1 MAYRRITVMDLR
13 ELIRL
18 LRAGE
23 SDRRIAELLGHNR
36 RTIIRYRQW
45 ATEQRLLTGELPTPA
60 TLQRLL
66 HDTLPPVLPPQQTSS
81 VARYADEIRVMR
93 ERGMEVAAIRGRLEE
108 RHGHPISYSA
118 VWRFVRRMEPTTPNP
133 VVRIEVA
140 PGSEAQVDF
149 GYAGLHLDPTTGQ
162 LRKSWVFVMVLSWS
176 RHSYAEV
183 VFDQRVETWLLC
195 HAHAFAFFDGVPA
208 RVVPDN
214 LKAAVVRASF
224 GGDPV
229 IQRAYRECAE
239 HYGFRIDPNPPRSPH
254 LKGKVEQGGVH
265 YVKRNFLAGRD
276 PVSVADLN
284 QALWR
289 WCREIAGQRVHGTT
303 KQRPGERFAQ
313 VEHATLLPLPRTPYD
328 PANWKHVRVYR
339 DCYVTVDGAY
349 YSVPF
354 RLVGQTVWIRVGART
369 VAIYTSDHELV
380 ATHDRAREPG
390 QRQTQ
395 LDHLPSGKV
404 AGITLSREG
413 CRQQAVAI
421 GPATTTLVEQLLAH
435 RPEDRLRSAGRIL
448 RLAATYSSDRL
459 EQACARAQHFG
470 EADYPTVKRILAAG
484 LEAEPVPI
492 TEVPLELPRY
502 TFVRQASEFVTSL
515 FGGVR

>member
-1 MAYRRITVMDLR
+1 MAYRRMSTMDIR

-23 SDRRIAELLGHNR
+23 SDRRIAEVLGHNR
-36 RTIIRYRQW
+36 RTIMRYRRW
-45 ATEQRLLTGELPTPA
+45 ATEQGLLAGALPSPA
-60 TLQRLL
+60 RL
-66 HDTLPPVLPPQQTSS
+66 HDVLTTTLPASLPPQQIST
-81 VARYADEIRVMR
+81 VARYAEEIRAMR

-118 VWRFVRRMEPTTPNP
+118 VWRFVRRLEPRTPDP
-133 VVRIEVA
+133 VVRVEVA

-149 GYAGLHLDPTTGQ
+149 GYAGLHLDPVTGQ

-176 RHSYAEV
+176 RHGYAEI

-195 HAHAFAFFDGVPA
+195 HAHAFRFFDGVPE
-208 RVVPDN
+208 RLVPDN

-239 HYGFRIDPNPPRSPH
+239 HYGFRIAPTPPRSPQH
-254 LKGKVEQGGVH
+254 KGKVEQGGVH

-276 PVSVADLN
+276 PISSDDLN
-284 QALWR
+284 RSLWR
-289 WCREIAGQRVHGTT
+289 WCREIAGQRIHGTT
-303 KQRPGERFAQ
+303 KQRPLERFEQ
-313 VEHATLLPLPRTPYD
+313 VEQSTLLPLPRIPYD
-328 PANWKHVRVYR
+328 PASWKQVRVYR
-339 DCYVTVDGAY
+339 DGYVTVDGAY

-354 RLVGQTVWIRVGART
+354 RLVGQPIWVRSGART
-369 VAIYTSDHELV
+369 VELYSSEHELV
-380 ATHDRAREPG
+380 ATHDRATDPG

-395 LDHLPSGKV
+395 LDHLPAGKV
-404 AGITLSREG
+404 PGLILSRES

-421 GPATTTLVEQLLAH
+421 GPATTVLVEQLLAH

-448 RLAATYSSDRL
+448 RLAATYGPVRL

-470 EADYPTVKRILAAG
+470 EAEYPTVKRILAAG
-484 LEAEPVPI
+484 LETAPI
-492 TEVPLELPRY
+492 STTDMPPERPRY

-515 FGGVR
+515 LGGVR

>member
-1 MAYRRITVMDLR
+1 MAYRRIAVMDLR

-36 RTIIRYRQW
+36 RTIMRYRQW
-45 ATEQRLLTGELPTPA
+45 ASEQGLLTGELPTLA
-60 TLQRLL
+60 TLQRLRQE
-66 HDTLPPVLPPQQTSS
+66 TLPVPLPPQQTSS
-81 VARYADEIRVMR
+81 VARYGDEIRTLR

-108 RHGHPISYSA
+108 RHGHPVSYSA
-118 VWRFVRRMEPTTPNP
+118 VWRFVRRMEPTTPDP

-149 GYAGLHLDPTTGQ
+149 GSAGRHLDPVTGQ
-162 LRKSWVFVMVLSWS
+162 LRQSWVFVMVLSWS
-176 RHSYAEV
+176 RHDYAEV

-195 HAHAFAFFDGVPA
+195 HAHAFTFFGGVPE

-239 HYGFRIDPNPPRSPH
+239 HYGFRIDPTLPRSPQH
-254 LKGKVEQGGVH
+254 KGKVEQGGVH
-265 YVKRNFLAGRD
+265 YVKRNFLAGREPTRSD
-276 PVSVADLN
+276 ELN
-284 QALWR
+284 AALRR
-289 WCREIAGQRVHGTT
+289 WCREIAGQRIHGTT
-303 KQRPGERFAQ
+303 KQRPLERFDQ
-313 VEHATLLPLPRTPYD
+313 VERATLLPLPRIPYD
-328 PANWKHVRVYR
+328 PASWKQVRVYR

-354 RLVGQTVWIRVGART
+354 RLVGQPVWVRSGART
-369 VAIYTSDHELV
+369 VEISTQDHELV

-395 LDHLPSGKV
+395 LDHLPAGKV
-404 AGITLSREG
+404 VGITLSRES
-413 CRQQAVAI
+413 CRQQAVAV
-421 GPATTTLVEQLLAH
+421 GPATTELVEQLLAH

-448 RLAATYSSDRL
+448 RLAAVYGPDRL
-459 EQACARAQHFG
+459 EQACSRAQHFG
-470 EADYPTVKRILAAG
+470 EAEYPTIKRILAAG
-484 LEAEPVPI
+484 LEAEPVTT
-492 TEVPLELPRY
+492 TELPPDLPRY
-502 TFVRQASEFVTSL
+502 PFVRQASEFVTSL
-515 FGGVR
+515 LGGVR

>member
-36 RTIIRYRQW
+36 RTITRYRAW
-45 ATEQRLLTGELPTPA
+45 ATEQGLLTGELPTAA

-66 HDTLPPVLPPQQTSS
+66 QETLPPALPPQQTSS
-81 VARYADEIRVMR
+81 VARYADEIRTMR

-108 RHGHPISYSA
+108 RHGHPVSYSA
-118 VWRFVRRMEPTTPNP
+118 VWRLVRRMEPTTRDP

-149 GYAGLHLDPTTGQ
+149 GYAGRHLDPVTGQ
-162 LRKSWVFVMVLSWS
+162 PRKSWVFVMVLSWS

-195 HAHAFAFFDGVPA
+195 HAHAFTFFGGVPE
-208 RVVPDN
+208 RLVPDN
-214 LKAAVVRASF
+214 LKAAVIRTSF
-224 GGDPV
+224 GADPV

-265 YVKRNFLAGRD
+265 YVKRNFLAGREPTRTD
-276 PVSVADLN
+276 ELN
-284 QALWR
+284 AALR
-289 WCREIAGQRVHGTT
+289 YWCREIAGQRIHGTT
-303 KQRPGERFAQ
+303 KQRPLERFEQ
-313 VEHATLLPLPRTPYD
+313 VEHATLLPLPRSPYD
-328 PANWKHVRVYR
+328 LANWKQVTVYR
-339 DCYVTVDGAY
+339 DGYVTVDGAY

-354 RLVGQTVWIRVGART
+354 RLVGQPVWVRVGART
-369 VAIYTSDHELV
+369 VEIHTQDHELV

-395 LDHLPSGKV
+395 LDHLPAGKV
-404 AGITLSREG
+404 AGLTRSRES
-413 CRQQAVAI
+413 CRQHAATI
-421 GPATTTLVEQLLAH
+421 GPATSTLVEQLLAH

-448 RLAATYSSDRL
+448 HLAVDYSPDRL
-459 EQACARAQHFG
+459 EQACVRAQHFG

-484 LEAEPVPI
+484 LEAEPMPP
-492 TEVPLELPRY
+492 TDGSPELPRY
-502 TFVRQASEFVTSL
+502 TFVRQASEFVASL
-515 FGGVR
+515 LGGVR

>member
-1 MAYRRITVMDLR
+1 MAYRRITTMDLR

-18 LRAGE
+18 LRARE
-23 SDRRIAELLGHNR
+23 SDRQIAELLGHNR

-45 ATEQRLLTGELPTPA
+45 ATAQGLLTGDLPTPA

-66 HDTLPPVLPPQQTSS
+66 HDTLPPTLPPQQTSS

-118 VWRFVRRMEPTTPNP
+118 VWRFVRRLEPNTPDP

-149 GYAGLHLDPTTGQ
+149 GYAGRHLDPITGQ

-176 RHSYAEV
+176 RHGYAEV

-195 HAHAFAFFDGVPA
+195 HAHAFTFFDGVPE
-208 RVVPDN
+208 RLVPDN

-229 IQRAYRECAE
+229 IQRSYRECAE

-265 YVKRNFLAGRD
+265 YVKRNFLAGREPTRGD
-276 PVSVADLN
+276 ELN
-284 QALWR
+284 GALRR
-289 WCREIAGQRVHGTT
+289 WGREIAGQRIHGTT
-303 KQRPGERFAQ
+303 KQRPLARFEQ

-328 PANWKHVRVYR
+328 PASWKQVTVYR

-354 RLVGQTVWIRVGART
+354 RLVGQTVWVRVGART
-369 VAIYTSDHELV
+369 VSMYTQDHDLV
-380 ATHDRAREPG
+380 ATHDRASAPG
-390 QRQTQ
+390 ARQTL
-395 LDHLPSGKV
+395 LDHLPPDKV
-404 AGITLSREG
+404 AGVVLSRER
-413 CRQQAVAI
+413 CQLQADAI
-421 GPATTTLVEQLLAH
+421 GPATSSLVQHLLAH
-435 RPEDRLRSAGRIL
+435 RPEDRLRSAA
-448 RLAATYSSDRL
+448 RLLHLAPTYGPDRL
-459 EQACARAQHFG
+459 EQACVRAQYFG
-470 EADYPTVKRILAAG
+470 EAEYPTVKRILAAG
-484 LEAEPVPI
+484 LEAAPVATTAVSP
-492 TEVPLELPRY
+492 EVPRY

>member
-13 ELIRL
+13 ELIRV

-45 ATEQRLLTGELPTPA
+45 ATEQGLLTGELPTAA

-66 HDTLPPVLPPQQTSS
+66 QETLPPTLPPQQTSS
-81 VARYADEIRVMR
+81 VARYADEIKVMR

-118 VWRFVRRMEPTTPNP
+118 VWRFVRRLEPTTPHP
-133 VVRIEVA
+133 VVRIEVT

-149 GYAGLHLDPTTGQ
+149 GYAGCHLDPVTGQ

-176 RHSYAEV
+176 RHAYAEV

-195 HAHAFAFFDGVPA
+195 HAHAFAFFGGVPE
-208 RVVPDN
+208 RLVPDN

-265 YVKRNFLAGRD
+265 YVKRNFLAGRE
-276 PVSVADLN
+276 PTRSGELN

-289 WCREIAGQRVHGTT
+289 WCREIAGQRIHGTT
-303 KQRPGERFAQ
+303 KHRPLMRFEQ
-313 VEHATLLPLPRTPYD
+313 TEQATLLPLPRIPYD
-328 PANWKHVRVYR
+328 PASWKQVRVYR

-354 RLVGQTVWIRVGART
+354 RLVGQAVWVRVGSRT
-369 VAIYTSDHELV
+369 VSIYTSDHDLV
-380 ATHDRAREPG
+380 ATHDQAREPG

-404 AGITLSREG
+404 VGITLSRDG
-413 CRQQAVAI
+413 CRQQAAAV
-421 GPATTTLVEQLLAH
+421 GPATTALVEQLLAH

-448 RLAATYSSDRL
+448 RLAAAYSPARL

-470 EADYPTVKRILAAG
+470 EADYPTVKRILTAG
-484 LEAEPVPI
+484 LEAAPVAT
-492 TEVPLELPRY
+492 TEVSPVMPRY

-515 FGGVR
+515 LGGVR